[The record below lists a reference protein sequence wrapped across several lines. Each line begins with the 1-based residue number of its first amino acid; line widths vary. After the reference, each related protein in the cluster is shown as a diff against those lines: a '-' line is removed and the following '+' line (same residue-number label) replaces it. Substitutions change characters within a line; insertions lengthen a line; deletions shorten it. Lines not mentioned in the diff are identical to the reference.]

1 MGESSGEKE
10 LDQPGEGCRRE
21 CTGEEGVTRRKI
33 KKRLKENSFKRSHEL
48 SNPFMFGQAQ
58 GLGGGDGRSCLVVNR
73 TSVSE
78 CPFTHP
84 EHADCKTAHLTDDT
98 HGQRVH

>member
-1 MGESSGEKE
+1 MHRRGRSNKEK
-10 LDQPGEGCRRE
+10 D
-21 CTGEEGVTRRKI
+21 EEETKGKFI
-33 KKRLKENSFKRSHEL
+33 QESHEL
-48 SNPFMFGQAQ
+48 SNPFVVGQAQ

-73 TSVSE
+73 TSVVSE

-84 EHADCKTAHLTDDT
+84 EHADCKTAHLTDDA